1 MLVLEAALPLRA
13 RRPPPSPPLTPA
25 ASNSST
31 DAKNE
36 LGGASLA
43 GASEETGTIE
53 QPLTSQRS
61 STLSAERVAADWPLL
76 FPAEEEPPAA
86 ARRASAAA
94 RASLTCF
101 FDGGVGSLGVGEW
114 GQRVREKKRED
125 EGSEAARRSRES
137 DFQRK
142 ATKIKP
148 KKKKKVRALSRCF
161 LSRRSLRYPLRLFS
175 FYCLSLS
182 SRVSHAIDAKKEG
195 KREELDEKSEAAI
208 SAGRRHPQETR
219 GGGAKSKKKKQES
232 HHHKH
237 PEAVR
242 WQRFQCSPWRSLH
255 VDIASRPFPI

>member
-1 MLVLEAALPLRA
+1 MPLRA

-148 KKKKKVRALSRCF
+148 KKKKGA
-161 LSRRSLRYPLRLFS
+161 RSLSLLPLSPIAPLSVAPLFFLLPQPLQPRLP
-175 FYCLSLS
+175 CN
-182 SRVSHAIDAKKEG
+182 R
-195 KREELDEKSEAAI
+195 REE
-208 SAGRRHPQETR
+208 R
-219 GGGAKSKKKKQES
+219 GQKGGA
-232 HHHKH
+232 
-237 PEAVR
+237 
-242 WQRFQCSPWRSLH
+242 
-255 VDIASRPFPI
+255 